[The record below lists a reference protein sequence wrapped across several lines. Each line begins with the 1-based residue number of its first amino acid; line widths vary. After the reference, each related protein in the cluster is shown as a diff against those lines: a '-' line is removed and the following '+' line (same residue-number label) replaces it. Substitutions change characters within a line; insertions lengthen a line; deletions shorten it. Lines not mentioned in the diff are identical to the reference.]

1 MMMTATE
8 KRVVVFR
15 SRLRADAD
23 MAALE
28 PLGLRM
34 YEVASTMPGFLSYK
48 DFTAADGETLT
59 LVEFADADTLRAW
72 REHPEHRE
80 AQRRGREEFMSE
92 YQIDVC
98 RPERSYAFR
107 AGA

>member
-1 MMMTATE
+1 MDVPQ
-8 KRVVVFR
+8 KLVVVFR

-23 MAALE
+23 LAALE
-28 PLGLRM
+28 PLGQRM
-34 YEVASTMPGFLSYK
+34 YELASSMPGFLSYK
-48 DFTAADGETLT
+48 DFSAADGETLA

-80 AQRRGREEFMSE
+80 VQRRSREEFMSE

-98 RPERSYAFR
+98 RPERSYGFK
-107 AGA
+107 AGG